1 MKHLKFPLTHLIA
14 LTIVFSATA
23 LAQQSAMFRGDAAHS
38 GVYRGP
44 APTNTAQV
52 KWKFQTNARIIGSAA
67 VANGTVYFGSMDDN
81 LYAVDAESGKQK
93 WKLALTDSISSTPA
107 VEGGTVYFNAYD
119 GELYAVDA
127 LTGKVKWEF
136 KTDGER
142 RFAAKHI
149 HGINPDNEV
158 MTDYWDFYLSSP
170 VMWNGTVYFGS
181 GDGHIYAVDAA
192 TGTQKWKFRT
202 GDVVHSSPAI
212 ADGKLFVGSFDTYFY
227 ALDAATG
234 KELWRHKTGEDPLI
248 HNQEGITSS
257 PAVADGMVY
266 FGCRNATIYALDVK
280 TGAEVWTQVGKRGW
294 VSVSPAVRDGKV
306 YVATGSDKAFKVLDG
321 KTGAVLAT
329 KGVESGVFSS
339 ISLTG
344 DTAYVALFADKL
356 LAVDLKTNN
365 LSTVFA
371 TSTPEEEAALT
382 KLANTPGLGAPTFYD
397 DRVAAMIRRMDT
409 GIFLSSPVIENGV
422 IYIGST
428 NGYMYALK

>member
-1 MKHLKFPLTHLIA
+1 
-14 LTIVFSATA
+14 
-23 LAQQSAMFRGDAAHS
+23 
-38 GVYRGP
+38 
-44 APTNTAQV
+44 
-52 KWKFQTNARIIGSAA
+52 AA

-93 WKLALTDSISSTPA
+93 WKLELTDSISSTPA

-127 LTGKVKWEF
+127 ATGKVKWEF

-158 MTDYWDFYLSSP
+158 MTDFWDFYLSSP
-170 VMWNGTVYFGS
+170 VVWNGAVYFGS
-181 GDGHIYAVDAA
+181 GDGNIYAVDAA
-192 TGTQKWKFRT
+192 TGNQKWKFRT
-202 GDVVHSSPAI
+202 GNVVHSSPAI

-227 ALDAATG
+227 ALDASTG

-329 KGVESGVFSS
+329 KGVDSG
-339 ISLTG
+339 
-344 DTAYVALFADKL
+344 
-356 LAVDLKTNN
+356 
-365 LSTVFA
+365 
-371 TSTPEEEAALT
+371 
-382 KLANTPGLGAPTFYD
+382 
-397 DRVAAMIRRMDT
+397 
-409 GIFLSSPVIENGV
+409 
-422 IYIGST
+422 
-428 NGYMYALK
+428 

>member
-1 MKHLKFPLTHLIA
+1 MKHSKFPLAHLFA
-14 LTIVFSATA
+14 LTIVFSAA
-23 LAQQSAMFRGDAAHS
+23 AMAQSAMFRGDAVHS
-38 GVYRGP
+38 GVYSGT
-44 APTNTAQV
+44 APTNNATV
-52 KWKFQTNARIIGSAA
+52 KWKFKTDARIVGSAA
-67 VANGTVYFGSMDDN
+67 VANGTVFFGSMDAN
-81 LYAVDAESGKQK
+81 FYALDAETGKQK
-93 WKLALTDSISSTPA
+93 WKLGFTDSISSSPA
-107 VEGGTVYFNAYD
+107 VEDGTVYFNVYD

-127 LTGKVKWEF
+127 ATGKVKWEF

-158 MTDYWDFYLSSP
+158 MTDFWDFYLSSP
-170 VMWNGTVYFGS
+170 VVWQGTVYFGS
-181 GDGHIYAVDAA
+181 GDGNIYAVDAA
-192 TGTQKWKFRT
+192 TGVQKWKFRT
-202 GDVVHSSPAI
+202 GNVVHSSPAI
-212 ADGKLFVGSFDTYFY
+212 ADGTLFVGSFDTYFY

-234 KELWRHKTGEDPLI
+234 KEKWRHKTGEDPLI

-321 KTGAVLAT
+321 KTGAVLLT
-329 KGVESGVFSS
+329 KDVESGVFSS
-339 ISLTG
+339 ISLAG
-344 DTAYVALFADKL
+344 DTAYVAIFGDKL
-356 LAVDLKTNN
+356 LAVDLKSNKLN
-365 LSTVFA
+365 TVFA

-382 KLANTPGLGAPTFYD
+382 KLDNTPGFGPNNFYD

-409 GIFLSSPVIENGV
+409 GIFLSSPVIAGGV